1 MSRDHSLRLDD
12 ETSAVLDTRKYQK
25 MKMASTLYIHG
36 TIVTINKNRDIIL
49 DGALHIVDSRIIA
62 VGKTETLASSQDLP
76 RETRIVDLKQR
87 IVIPGLINTHA
98 HTAQSLLRGLAENM
112 PLQSWL
118 CDSIWP
124 LEANYSSEDGYV
136 AASLTI
142 AEMLKSG
149 TTCFLE
155 SMLTFRAGFD
165 NVAKAVE
172 ESGIRA
178 CLVSHI
184 SLPSG
189 SYAHTVREN

>member
-1 MSRDHSLRLDD
+1 
-12 ETSAVLDTRKYQK
+12 
-25 MKMASTLYIHG
+25 MKMVSTLYIHG
-36 TIVTINKNRDIIL
+36 TVVTINKNRHIIL
-49 DGALHIVDSRIIA
+49 DGALHVVNSKIVA
-62 VGKTETLASSQDLP
+62 VGKSDTLVSSQDLP
-76 RETRIVDLKQR
+76 PETRIVDLKQN

-98 HTAQSLLRGLAENM
+98 HTAQSLLRGLAENL

-118 CDSIWP
+118 CDAIWP
-124 LEANYSSEDGYV
+124 LEANYSDDDGYI

-165 NVAKAVE
+165 NVVKAVD

-178 CLVSHI
+178 CLVSHFD
-184 SLPSG
+184 LC
-189 SYAHTVREN
+189 

>member
-1 MSRDHSLRLDD
+1 
-12 ETSAVLDTRKYQK
+12 
-25 MKMASTLYIHG
+25 MASTLYVHG
-36 TIVTINKNRDIIL
+36 TIVTINKDRHIIL
-49 DGALHIVDSRIIA
+49 DGALHIVGSKIAA
-62 VGKTETLASSQDLP
+62 VGKSEILMASQHLPQGTKIIDLQQ
-76 RETRIVDLKQR
+76 K

-118 CDSIWP
+118 CDAIWP
-124 LEANYSSEDGYV
+124 LEANYSSDDGYI

-155 SMLTFRAGFD
+155 SMLTHRAGFD
-165 NVAKAVE
+165 NVVKAVE

-178 CLVSHI
+178 CLVSLSI
-184 SLPSG
+184 PS
-189 SYAHTVREN
+189 SQPR

>member
-1 MSRDHSLRLDD
+1 
-12 ETSAVLDTRKYQK
+12 
-25 MKMASTLYIHG
+25 MASTLYIHG
-36 TIVTINKNRDIIL
+36 TIVTINKDRHIVL
-49 DGALHIVDSRIIA
+49 DGALHVINSKIIA
-62 VGKTETLASSQDLP
+62 MGKSEILLSSQNLP
-76 RETRIVDLKQR
+76 QGTRIVNLNQK

-98 HTAQSLLRGLAENM
+98 HTAQSLLRGLAENL

-118 CDSIWP
+118 CDNIWP
-124 LEANYSSEDGYV
+124 LEANYSSDDGYV

-165 NVAKAVE
+165 NVARAVE

-178 CLVSHI
+178 CLVSD
-184 SLPSG
+184 SSVLSELY
-189 SYAHTVREN
+189 S